1 MPSLRTRTIPCRT
14 PVRQLCAV
22 AALACGAV
30 VQAAPV
36 VATGSHYDLVTWGG
50 SSGPFYMPAVT
61 FDGQA
66 EQFVRS
72 LDGTTSH
79 FTVVEQQT
87 DLGGGHWQILVTID
101 SDSNMFPYAQVPGEF
116 GGMRL
121 GLDPLDLLRTLRLDH
136 ATMRATFADGTSVD
150 GPDWVASYPNLFGD
164 LDHWSGCFME
174 CNRVAV
180 YGGMGAYD
188 TRRLTL
194 DLRVSDPTLRDLPEP
209 TPLGLLA
216 MAGVVAGWRRL
227 LRRQTGS
234 ASGRS
239 APAPSS
245 VARP

>member
-1 MPSLRTRTIPCRT
+1 MPSLRTRNSRRPMLMR
-14 PVRQLCAV
+14 VLSVA
-22 AALACGAV
+22 AALACSAV

-36 VATGSHYDLVTWGG
+36 VAAGSAYDLWTWGG
-50 SSGPFYMPAVT
+50 SSGPFSMLGVT

-66 EQFVRS
+66 EHFVRS
-72 LDGTTSH
+72 LDGTTTH

-101 SDSNMFPYAQVPGEF
+101 SDSNMFPYDVAGEF
-116 GGMRL
+116 GGLRL

-136 ATMRATFADGTSVD
+136 ATMRATFADGTSVE
-150 GPDWVASYPNLFGD
+150 GPDWVASYPNFFGD

-194 DLRVSDPTLRDLPEP
+194 DLRVSDPALRDLPEP
-209 TPLGLLA
+209 APLALLVA
-216 MAGVVAGWRRL
+216 AGVAAGWRSRA
-227 LRRQTGS
+227 RRRADVPVQG
-234 ASGRS
+234 A
-239 APAPSS
+239 
-245 VARP
+245 